1 MTILASTTV
10 LAACA
15 ANTEPSV
22 PTPATTST
30 PATTI
35 SEMTPP
41 DLVVTSDDSELL
53 MTPFTYCWSEAGQ
66 GICVDGTP
74 PDPLPALS
82 LGSGDHLGFHFPL
95 DWHLQGSLLPG
106 EGQCEVMEVDIL
118 SDGTPVENL
127 GPAGTYRMEIFGQGQ
142 DGDGAWSFQLATDTD
157 RPRPGLFAHTSWYPG
172 EGDLD
177 PGAPF
182 TAVVGNLVTPPEV
195 VTAEVEVLASGG
207 SAETFP
213 LAYTPSGCST
223 IDLEA
228 PAGFTSD
235 VIDIGDPPYE
245 VTIDLEVD
253 GETYTSET
261 LRWPNDYPAYSSDS
275 RADMI
280 ASS

>member
-1 MTILASTTV
+1 MTILASMMV
-10 LAACA
+10 VAACA
-15 ANTEPSV
+15 ASSEPSV
-22 PTPATTST
+22 ETTATTSG
-30 PATTI
+30 PTTTT

-53 MTPFTYCWSEAGQ
+53 LMPFSYCWSEAGQ

-82 LGSGDHLGFHFPL
+82 LGSGDELGFHFPL
-95 DWHLQGSLLPG
+95 DWHLQGSLFPS
-106 EGQCEVMEVDIL
+106 EENCAVMEVDIL

-127 GPAGTYRMEIFGQGQ
+127 GPAGVYRMDIFGQGQ
-142 DGDGAWSFQLATDTD
+142 DGDGAWSFQLSTDTD
-157 RPRPGLFAHTSWYPG
+157 RPRPGMFVHTSWYPG

-177 PGAPF
+177 PDAPF
-182 TAVVGNLVTPPEV
+182 TAMVGNLVTPPEL
-195 VTAEVEVLASGG
+195 VTAEVGVSISGR

-213 LAYTPSGCST
+213 LVYTPSGCST

-228 PAGFTSD
+228 PASFTSD

-245 VTIDLEVD
+245 MTINLEID
-253 GETYTSET
+253 GDAYTSET
-261 LRWPNDYPAYSSDS
+261 LRWPNDYPTYSSDS

-280 ASS
+280 AS